1 MIYNLHVKTKDH
13 KLQTVG
19 SQDLEF
25 YNRPK
30 CEHVEGLEFGVNSRY
45 TICVQN

>member
-1 MIYNLHVKTKDH
+1 MQKKIYNLHVKIKNN
-13 KLQTVG
+13 KPQTVG

-30 CEHVEGLEFGVNSRY
+30 CEHVKGLEFGVSSR
-45 TICVQN
+45 